1 MNGAWVHLG
10 SVHLPIALAVISV
23 LLVLFALVTKSP
35 ARLKFA
41 LEMIV
46 IGAVLSWPAFLSGE
60 KAEHV
65 VEDFRG
71 NVRERLILEDVDLKA
86 VIHEHEEWA
95 EKAHYCFQAA
105 GVVAL
110 LGWLFCR
117 NAEKFRLPLAIVAL
131 LFTGGTAGLMGWTG
145 HLGGQI
151 RHLEVRAAAA
161 APTGDSTAPT
171 PPPASG
177 ESEGEADEDH

>member
-46 IGAVLSWPAFLSGE
+46 IGAALSWPAFLSGE

-71 NVRERLILEDVDLKA
+71 NVSERLSQEDVDLKHF
-86 VIHEHEEWA
+86 IHEHEEWA

-105 GVVAL
+105 GVLAL
-110 LGWLFCR
+110 LGWIFCR
-117 NAEKFRLPLAIVAL
+117 SADKFRMPLAIVAL
-131 LFTGGTAGLMGWTG
+131 LFAGGTAGLMGWTG
-145 HLGGQI
+145 HMGGQI
-151 RHLEVRAAAA
+151 RHLEVREAAASN
-161 APTGDSTAPT
+161 PTTPT
-171 PPPASG
+171 PPPETG
-177 ESEGEADEDH
+177 ESEGEGDEDN

>member
-71 NVRERLILEDVDLKA
+71 NVRERLILEDVDLRA
-86 VIHEHEEWA
+86 VIRDHEQWA

-151 RHLEVRAAAA
+151 RHLEIREAAAGA
-161 APTGDSTAPT
+161 STTSQADPPNAGAPR
-171 PPPASG
+171 
-177 ESEGEADEDH
+177 EREGEDER

>member
-1 MNGAWVHLG
+1 MSMNGAWVHLG

-41 LEMIV
+41 LEIIV
-46 IGAVLSWPAFLSGE
+46 IGAALSWAAFLSGE

-71 NVRERLILEDVDLKA
+71 NVSERLSQEDADLKFF
-86 VIHEHEEWA
+86 IHEHEEWA

-105 GVVAL
+105 GVLAL
-110 LGWLFCR
+110 LGWVFCR
-117 NAEKFRLPLAIVAL
+117 SADKFRMPLAIVAL
-131 LFTGGTAGLMGWTG
+131 LFAGGTTGLMAYTG

-151 RHLEVRAAAA
+151 RHLEVRPAADANSA
-161 APTGDSTAPT
+161 APAQ
-171 PPPASG
+171 PPATG
-177 ESEGEADEDH
+177 ESEGEGDEDH